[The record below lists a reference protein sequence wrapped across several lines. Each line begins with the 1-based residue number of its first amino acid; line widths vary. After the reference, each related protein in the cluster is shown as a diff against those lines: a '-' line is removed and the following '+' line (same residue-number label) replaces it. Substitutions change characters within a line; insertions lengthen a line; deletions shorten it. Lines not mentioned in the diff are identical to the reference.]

1 MNYKPL
7 PDGFTIKK
15 SNINGLGLFTTK
27 TVKKGIIGVGW
38 VNHEQF
44 PNGYVRTPL
53 GGFVNHSDNPN
64 CTKMVHNEIGVV
76 WLEAIKD
83 IDPNEE
89 LTLKYSLYEV

>member
-38 VNHEQF
+38 VSHEQF
-44 PNGYVRTPL
+44 PNGYIRTPL
-53 GGFVNHSDNPN
+53 GGFVNHSDKPN

-76 WLEAIKD
+76 WLQAIKD

>member
-38 VNHEQF
+38 VHHEQF